1 MSKARR
7 RVKMKRGES
16 PALRILEEAFH
27 LVRSADLK
35 EFWLYA
41 MGMVPWSVGLLYFL
55 ADMSR
60 SSLAARDAV
69 FSALVLTLLWLWMRY
84 AEARFCESLWAR
96 LNPGG
101 LPVLSKS
108 DRFRNLSA
116 MWLLQAFQL
125 PLIAAGLF
133 FAVPLGWVIAFLRNI
148 PALALTREPSRHPLR
163 DLATRCL
170 RNSHDQWA
178 QNHVILLVF
187 FFVTIFTWLNIIATC
202 ILVPTL
208 VKAVFGIESV
218 FTLSPEASLGNTT
231 FIFGSF
237 LLTQLVLGPLLH
249 AAYVLRCFYA
259 ESRTSGADLLSR
271 LASCRE
277 KREREERRDRGS
289 LGRVA
294 AGVIGLLLL
303 VGPAPLQAEESAA
316 EAPLLSDPATL
327 RSGIEETLEG
337 KKYQWRLSRRDSG
350 VDDDGKESWLALR
363 LEEMTESFK
372 QSFETVKEW
381 VGRLLKKLFGRR
393 MPAPTNKDGGEFLKS
408 LESVASVAMIVI
420 AIGLVVWLVW
430 LVYRHQRGREK
441 KEEVGR
447 SGGMAVDLASEDIV
461 ASQLHEDE
469 WLRLAREQIERGD
482 ERLAIRAL
490 FLATLAHLG
499 EKGLLRIVRSKSNRD
514 YRRELERRARSQ
526 TGLLGAFAENTLLY
540 ERGWYGMH
548 EIGRAK
554 LETYLEN
561 HERIVRDSEAAT
573 PRAEPALTR

>member
-27 LVRSADLK
+27 LVRSADLG

-60 SSLAARDAV
+60 SSLASRDAAI
-69 FSALVLTLLWLWMRY
+69 SALGLTLLWLWMRY
-84 AEARFCESLWAR
+84 AEARFCEGLWAR

-101 LPVLSKS
+101 LPAMTRA
-108 DRFRNLSA
+108 DRFRSLAA
-116 MWLLQAFQL
+116 MWLLQAFRL
-125 PLIAAGLF
+125 PLLACGLF

-148 PALALTREPSRHPLR
+148 PAMALTREPASHPLR
-163 DLATRCL
+163 DLALRCL

-187 FFVTIFTWLNIIATC
+187 FFVTVFTWLNLIATC
-202 ILVPTL
+202 ILVPML

-218 FTLSPEASLGNTT
+218 FTLSPEASLGNST

-237 LLTQLVLGPLLH
+237 LLTQLVLGPLWH
-249 AAYVLRCFYA
+249 ATYVLRCFYA

-271 LASCRE
+271 LASCRA
-277 KREREERRDRGS
+277 KREVEDGRERGS

-294 AGVIGLLLL
+294 IAMIGLVWLTGAL
-303 VGPAPLQAEESAA
+303 PATAGESASA
-316 EAPLLSDPATL
+316 GPEITAPEALQSA
-327 RSGIEETLEG
+327 IEETLEE
-337 KKYQWRLSRRDSG
+337 KKYQWRLSRRDLDEAGSEE
-350 VDDDGKESWLALR
+350 KSWLALR
-363 LEEMTESFK
+363 LEEMTESLK
-372 QSFETVKEW
+372 KSFGSVKEW
-381 VGRLLKKLFGRR
+381 IERKLKELFERR
-393 MPAPTNKDGGEFLKS
+393 SPAPARKTDGDFLKS
-408 LESVASVAMIVI
+408 LGSALS
-420 AIGLVVWLVW
+420 IGLVVVAIGLLVW
-430 LVYRHQRGREK
+430 LAWLIYRRTRGREK
-441 KEEVGR
+441 DEVSVE

-514 YRRELERRARSQ
+514 YRRELERRAR
-526 TGLLGAFAENTLLY
+526 TRPDLLGAFEENTLLY

-548 EIGRAK
+548 EIGPVK
-554 LETYLEN
+554 LEAYLKN
-561 HERIVRDSEAAT
+561 HERIVKDSASVMPAT
-573 PRAEPALTR
+573 PVMA